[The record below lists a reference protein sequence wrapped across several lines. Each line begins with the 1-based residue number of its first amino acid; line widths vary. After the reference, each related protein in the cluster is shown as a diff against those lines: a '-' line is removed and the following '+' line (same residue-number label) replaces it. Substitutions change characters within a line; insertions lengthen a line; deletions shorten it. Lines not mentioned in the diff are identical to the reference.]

1 MPTKRTRLS
10 RRRRDD
16 PRTDPVL
23 WRHLT
28 DCPREHDFIFDVGT
42 IEPAWREHGA
52 AILADWIEDR
62 PGTRPACWWRFD
74 ASGPRLRL
82 GGTGTTCPERWPA
95 HAPLLRLGIETMWA
109 TVDQDDPPRFESQA
123 AFLARHGLLA
133 PGEAKRLP
141 KGALTPEIVTP

>member
-16 PRTDPVL
+16 PRADPVM

-28 DCPREHDFIFDVGT
+28 DCPLASDFVFVDAA

-52 AILADWIEDR
+52 AILAGWIEER

-74 ASGPRLRL
+74 APGPRLRL
-82 GGTGTTCPERWPA
+82 GGIGTTCPERWPA
-95 HAPLLRLGIETMWA
+95 YAPLLRLGIETLWA
-109 TVDQDDPPRFESQA
+109 AVDQGDPPRFESQA
-123 AFLARHGLLA
+123 AFLARHKLLL
-133 PGEAKRLP
+133 PGEAKRLRR
-141 KGALTPEIVTP
+141 GALDPEILQP